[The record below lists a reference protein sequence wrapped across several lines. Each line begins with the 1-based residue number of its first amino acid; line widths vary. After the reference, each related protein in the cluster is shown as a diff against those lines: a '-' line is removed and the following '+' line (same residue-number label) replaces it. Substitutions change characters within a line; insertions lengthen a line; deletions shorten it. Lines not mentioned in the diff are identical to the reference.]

1 MLLTDIRLGWSNWH
15 RESTMRDAAMHMS
28 LVLLVAFTDR
38 SVSYTSSRHLQH
50 KPSTPAAVMMVER
63 RVGDSENSD
72 DDELISYEDWDL
84 AWKRHALG
92 SIIEAYEVIEV
103 ESDADETS
111 CRDSAEAGR
120 TAAIR
125 EFLQTL
131 QICSFATLLVWS
143 YTIATG
149 GLLLLPTQGAG
160 VALYHLRDV
169 AGGDQLTQIGTY

>member
-1 MLLTDIRLGWSNWH
+1 
-15 RESTMRDAAMHMS
+15 MRDAAMS
-28 LVLLVAFTDR
+28 LVLLVAFTDLTV
-38 SVSYTSSRHLQH
+38 SSYTSCRHVQH
-50 KPSTPAAVMMVER
+50 RPSMPAAVMMVEQR
-63 RVGDSENSD
+63 RGGDGENSD

-92 SIIEAYEVIEV
+92 SIIEAYDVIEQN
-103 ESDADETS
+103 SDADETS

-120 TAAIR
+120 TAIR

-160 VALYHLRDV
+160 VALYRLRDV
-169 AGGDQLTQIGTY
+169 ADGDQLTQMLGVGSSSGVR